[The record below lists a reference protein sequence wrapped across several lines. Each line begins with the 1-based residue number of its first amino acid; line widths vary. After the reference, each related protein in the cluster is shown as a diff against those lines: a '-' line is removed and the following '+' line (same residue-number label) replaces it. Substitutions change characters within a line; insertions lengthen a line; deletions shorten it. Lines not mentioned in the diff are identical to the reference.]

1 AKEGERMTARP
12 DPTTIPSPRG
22 NAQRRPLAAPRRA
35 LALAPLAAL
44 LFAGAASAQGAAP
57 AINAG
62 NTAWMLVS
70 TALVFVMTPAL
81 AFFYGGLVRA
91 KNVLNTMM
99 MSYVALGVVAVLWLL
114 AGYTLAFAPGS
125 ALLGGLAWL
134 GLNGVGQAPSET
146 YMTTI
151 PHLVF
156 MVFQAMF
163 AIITPALISGA
174 IAERMNFKAYVAFIA
189 LWSLVVYA
197 PLAHWVWAAD
207 GWLFKLGALDFAGG
221 TVVHISAGV
230 SALVATLMLGQ
241 RRGHGQRAFAPHNV
255 PFVLLGAGLLWFGW
269 FGFNAGSAGAA
280 NGLAA
285 SAFVTT
291 NMAAAAALVMWALLD
306 TLRTGKPTA
315 AGLAT
320 GAVVGLVAITPAAG
334 FVTPL
339 ASLVIGAAGAAVSFT
354 ALQIKARFSY
364 DDALDVFACHGLGGI
379 TGALLTGVFA
389 TKAVN
394 AAGSGVVDGHWAQ
407 LGIQAVGVLSA
418 VALAAAGTFVVL
430 LLVKAVTAVRAGTED
445 EEAGLDLANH
455 GEAGYHNEEF
465 GFGEAIAG
473 LGRSVTLSRPA
484 FEPNAA
490 DD

>member
-1 AKEGERMTARP
+1 MHARP
-12 DPTTIPSPRG
+12 SQSAVTPTPGANRQ
-22 NAQRRPLAAPRRA
+22 ARRTGPNYPAHWSK
-35 LALAPLAAL
+35 LALAAA
-44 LFAGAASAQGAAP
+44 AASLLLSGLANAQGAAP
-57 AINAG
+57 KIDSG
-62 NTAWMLVS
+62 DTAWMLVS
-70 TALVFVMTPAL
+70 SALVFVMTPAL

-99 MSYVALGVVAVLWLL
+99 MSYVALGLVAVLWLL
-114 AGYTLAFAPGS
+114 AGYSLAFAPGS
-125 ALLGGLAWL
+125 PIVGGLAWL
-134 GLNGVGQAPSET
+134 GLNGVGQKPSDV
-146 YMTTI
+146 YMPTV

-156 MVFQAMF
+156 MIFQAMF

-174 IAERMNFKAYVAFIA
+174 IAERMSFKAYIAFIG
-189 LWSLVVYA
+189 LWSLAVYA
-197 PLAHWVWAAD
+197 PLAHWVWGAD

-230 SALVATLMLGQ
+230 SALVATIMLGA
-241 RRGHGQRAFAPHNV
+241 RRGHGTKAFAPHNV

-306 TLRTGKPTA
+306 TLRNGKPTS

-339 ASLVIGAAGAAVSFT
+339 ASLVIGALGASVSFT
-354 ALQIKARFSY
+354 AIQLKSRFGF
-364 DDALDVFACHGLGGI
+364 DDALDVFACHGLGGM

-394 AAGSGVVDGHWAQ
+394 AAGSGVIDGHFAQ
-407 LGIQAVGVLSA
+407 LGIQAIGVL
-418 VALAAAGTFVVL
+418 AAIGIAGAGTFVIISAL
-430 LLVKAVTAVRAGTED
+430 KLVMAVRAASDG
-445 EEAGLDLANH
+445 EEAGLDVSDH
-455 GEAGYHNEEF
+455 GEAAYHNEEF
-465 GFGEAIAG
+465 GFGEAPVG
-473 LGRSVTLSRPA
+473 LGRSVTITRGSLGAS
-484 FEPNAA
+484 AA
-490 DD
+490 D